1 MLRFALFG
9 VALVV
14 LSGCSSIERDA
25 RAQQAARSHSSELQ
39 ARARKICVPNAGK
52 PCDVTVIVSAKAPP
66 APGGKDCSEVTFK
79 LDEPAQPILQEL
91 EIKKGVDANIL
102 FKLDSTTATFAFFG
116 SNPVSLYNSPKNGP
130 PPQTLHSKVDVKVD
144 ASGKQFE
151 WRLKSPKDK
160 EEFHFGVALGTAM
173 GGCAGDPRIING
185 S

>member
-1 MLRFALFG
+1 MFRFALFG

-25 RAQQAARSHSSELQ
+25 GAQQAAKSHSSELQ
-39 ARARKICVPNAGK
+39 ARATKTCNPNAGK
-52 PCDVTVIVSAKAPP
+52 PCDFTVIVSAKKP
-66 APGGKDCSEVTFK
+66 AQGGKDCSEVTFK
-79 LDEPAQPILQEL
+79 LDEAANPILDGV
-91 EIKKGVDANIL
+91 EIKMGVDANIL

-130 PPQTLHSKVDVKVD
+130 PPQTLGSKVDVKVD
-144 ASGKQFE
+144 PSGKQFE
-151 WRLKSPKDK
+151 WRLKSPKAR
-160 EEFHFGVALGTAM
+160 EEFYFGVALGTAM